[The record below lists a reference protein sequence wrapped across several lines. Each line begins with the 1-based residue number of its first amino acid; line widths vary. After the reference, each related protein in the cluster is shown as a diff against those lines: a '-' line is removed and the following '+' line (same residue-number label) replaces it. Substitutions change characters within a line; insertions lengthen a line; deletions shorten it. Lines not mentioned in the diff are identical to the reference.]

1 MASGCQSPW
10 PFINTV
16 IRNSETLSYDKAH
29 SSKGA
34 LGRKEGLRS
43 PPEDPGQADY
53 PERKRKAGWSSMDTL
68 CTF

>member
-1 MASGCQSPW
+1 MTKPIAPK
-10 PFINTV
+10 
-16 IRNSETLSYDKAH
+16 L
-29 SSKGA
+29 A